1 MLEKSSVF
9 MMLLIVTASIIGIIV
24 YQPTRVETQLQ
35 QPQQMVPN
43 SGKLLGQQQPQQ
55 QPQAPGTQGLVT
67 QKEFQTTSQILTD
80 TLLLDRIMPQI
91 IKRMDGRAL
100 AAKVLP
106 YLDIKA
112 VVNPRQS
119 QAQQF
124 NAPVDI
130 ARDLGLTGQ
139 SPPVMSAVRCD
150 NGEVAVGGGF
160 SFFGDPGDDYLVVSA
175 PRGQNEWLS
184 GAYFSEGGSI
194 QAQVTCLT
202 INVGLKNA
210 PQSQQPQQ
218 PSQPPGGAPLQPP
231 PNLR

>member
-1 MLEKSSVF
+1 
-9 MMLLIVTASIIGIIV
+9 
-24 YQPTRVETQLQ
+24 
-35 QPQQMVPN
+35 
-43 SGKLLGQQQPQQ
+43 
-55 QPQAPGTQGLVT
+55 
-67 QKEFQTTSQILTD
+67 
-80 TLLLDRIMPQI
+80 
-91 IKRMDGRAL
+91 MDGRAL